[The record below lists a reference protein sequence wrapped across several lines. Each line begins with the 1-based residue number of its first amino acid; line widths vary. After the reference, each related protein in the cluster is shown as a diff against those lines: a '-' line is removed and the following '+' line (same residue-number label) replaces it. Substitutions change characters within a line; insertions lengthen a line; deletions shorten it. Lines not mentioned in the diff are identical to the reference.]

1 MSVARLPLPMLE
13 AMHPVDRDRTA
24 WVMVDDQVIFL
35 DLCGDRYFT
44 LGDIDNAVFLAA
56 IGRGEIPAWHLPHS
70 LPKPQAWE
78 EPCSDPPVGSEQGL
92 DIAGLAA
99 TLWIERR
106 VERRIRTTPFGEL
119 LLGVRT
125 TVEKR
130 AVRAVNARP
139 EGLAA
144 IVAGSERARLIR
156 SAPDRCVPRSL
167 ALVLRC
173 ASHGLRAH
181 AVIGVRTRPFAA
193 HCWAQHGPIVLSD
206 PLETVAPF
214 TPILVI

>member
-1 MSVARLPLPMLE
+1 M
-13 AMHPVDRDRTA
+13 
-24 WVMVDDQVIFL
+24 
-35 DLCGDRYFT
+35 
-44 LGDIDNAVFLAA
+44 
-56 IGRGEIPAWHLPHS
+56 
-70 LPKPQAWE
+70 
-78 EPCSDPPVGSEQGL
+78 
-92 DIAGLAA
+92 
-99 TLWIERR
+99 WIERR
-106 VERRIRTTPFGEL
+106 LEHRIRTTPFGEL
-119 LLGVRT
+119 LLSVRT
-125 TVEKR
+125 TVETR
-130 AVRAVNARP
+130 AARGGNARP

-167 ALVLRC
+167 ALVLLC
-173 ASHGLRAH
+173 ASRGLRAH